1 MTELCGWDL
10 AVRLRQVW
18 DSKELDA
25 DDRMIELTK
34 LLDTQPLYDETLQWT
49 EGFEKLSAD

>member
-1 MTELCGWDL
+1 M
-10 AVRLRQVW
+10 RLRQVW
-18 DSKELDA
+18 DSEELDA